1 MKKFLVGIGIV
12 VAALLISV
20 FMSDFTLLYKITGV
34 VAIIS
39 LIMSALFSGAFVD
52 GDRLGRNLQ
61 SESKE
66 DRKQR
71 FLMTNTILLM
81 GLPSL
86 LISLVSYFL
95 IK

>member
-12 VAALLISV
+12 VVALLISV
-20 FMSDFTLLYKITGV
+20 FLSDFTLLYKITGV
-34 VAIIS
+34 VALIS
-39 LIMSALFSGAFVD
+39 LIISALFSGAFVD

-71 FLMTNTILLM
+71 FSMTNTILLI
-81 GLPSL
+81 GLPNL
-86 LISLVSYFL
+86 LIAMVSY
-95 IK
+95 IVMN

>member
-1 MKKFLVGIGIV
+1 MKKFFVGIGIAAV
-12 VAALLISV
+12 ALLISV

-52 GDRLGRNLQ
+52 GDRLGRNLH

-71 FLMTNTILLM
+71 FLMTNTILLI

>member
-12 VAALLISV
+12 VVALLISV
-20 FMSDFTLLYKITGV
+20 FLSDFTLLYKITGV
-34 VAIIS
+34 VALIS

-71 FLMTNTILLM
+71 FSMTNTILLI
-81 GLPSL
+81 GLPNL
-86 LISLVSYFL
+86 LIAMVSYFVMN
-95 IK
+95 

>member
-12 VAALLISV
+12 VVAFLISV
-20 FMSDFTLLYKITGV
+20 FLSDFTLLYKITGV
-34 VAIIS
+34 VALIS
-39 LIMSALFSGAFVD
+39 LIISALFSGAFVD

-71 FLMTNTILLM
+71 FSMTNTILLI
-81 GLPSL
+81 GLQNL
-86 LISLVSYFL
+86 LIAMVSYFVL
-95 IK
+95 N

>member
-1 MKKFLVGIGIV
+1 
-12 VAALLISV
+12 
-20 FMSDFTLLYKITGV
+20 
-34 VAIIS
+34 
-39 LIMSALFSGAFVD
+39 MSALFSGAFVD